1 MKEAKHDCQRFR
13 EDWAGGPPEA
23 PVPDCD
29 ECRRFCAEGFAI
41 TQLAAQ
47 FAKTATEPPAEYWGA
62 FQERLQE
69 NLRHT
74 RPDSSR
80 WAWAG
85 LAAAAALVVS
95 LTWGGLRWA
104 PIGGGQSNSPAPER
118 IEFVND
124 HIQGL
129 NPEVVDFLGQSEL
142 FMRSFIRIQPGYT
155 EEVEDARA
163 RARRV
168 LAEIG
173 EQRRAA
179 ADFAPVRIALEE
191 YEGVLRE
198 IKNLESSGDLVDIQN
213 RVDRNGLIANLK
225 AYQPRVVLVGQW

>member
-1 MKEAKHDCQRFR
+1 MKEVKHDCQRFR

-29 ECRRFCAEGFAI
+29 ECRRFCAEAAVI

-47 FAKTATEPPAEYWGA
+47 LADTAPEPPAEYWAA

-69 NLRHT
+69 GLQHT
-74 RPDSSR
+74 RPDNSR
-80 WAWAG
+80 WAWVG
-85 LAAAAALVVS
+85 LAAAAALAVS

-104 PIGGGQSNSPAPER
+104 PKSNNPSNSPAPER

-129 NPEVVDFLGQSEL
+129 NPQVVEFLGQSEL
-142 FMRSFIRIQPGYT
+142 FMRSFVRIQPGYA

-173 EQRRAA
+173 EQRKAA
-179 ADFAPVRIALEE
+179 ADFSPVRIALEE

-198 IKNLESSGDLVDIQN
+198 IKNLETSGDLVDIQN
-213 RVDRNGLIANLK
+213 RVDRNGLIASLK
-225 AYQPRVVLVGQW
+225 AYQPRAVVVGQW